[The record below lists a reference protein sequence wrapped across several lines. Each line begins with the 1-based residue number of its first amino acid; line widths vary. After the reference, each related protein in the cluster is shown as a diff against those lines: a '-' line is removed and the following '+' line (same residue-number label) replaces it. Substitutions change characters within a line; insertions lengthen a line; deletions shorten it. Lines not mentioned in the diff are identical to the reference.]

1 MSTRV
6 SICMSILDHAEWGKE
21 SIASVV
27 AQSFQDWEMIVVD
40 DGSTEDIKGA
50 VESFN
55 DNRLCYFR
63 FPENKGV
70 PHGSN
75 FALQKAMGDYVCVLS
90 AGETISPDKLEIQ
103 VKYLDEHQGVD
114 CVWGLPTMMG
124 SSAIEVEQKFG
135 ERPEWMQ
142 YAMRAHNRSNEAW
155 LKCLVNLEGVPIGGG
170 SLMMKRSVMEALGY
184 FDPALTIM
192 TDHDLYCSFFEKGY
206 TGIVIPYVFAL
217 DKGVAENIGSVRA
230 NNQDKFT
237 EEWDYVKAKHPLK
250 IPPVTGRVTIGIPCY
265 NYAKFL
271 PDAVA
276 SVLAQTHQDIELM
289 ILNDGSTDD
298 FNEVVAQFTDPRIKI
313 FAFDENRGIDAA
325 ANQMAFR
332 ATGEWYCTLA
342 ADDWIEPTIIEK
354 CLAEFANDPFL
365 EFVTTQTDFYNV
377 DKGPLEDVHGFRD
390 IPRAT
395 NCSREEWLS
404 KMHVGNQ
411 YFGVGLYRVKALSD
425 IGGWEEKFKVISDY
439 QVYLKLLQRYNIRIV
454 EENLTHTRVHDGQRS
469 QLRGERA
476 QELPWLYHE
485 ARKPFYRQLMRVV
498 IATPFYELKGFSPYI
513 SSLVETI
520 RIMSQVGIQWRF
532 MELSGDSYVHRA
544 RNTMCDQFLADP
556 DATDLFF
563 VDSDMAWNPEAF
575 VKMCLLPDPVVGGSY
590 PVKNAWDAWTSIPK
604 LHEEEGKQHY
614 RGRELGDGTALVEA
628 QVLAGGFLRIKRQV
642 LESFKGHFPDLWYKE
657 GSTDPKN
664 PERRFTQYFAS
675 QSQDHQFYG
684 EDHWFSNR
692 MRDMGIPM
700 MIYPNATISH
710 FGVKGWQGNFDQF
723 LREQK
728 KINEQPP
735 AGAH

>member
-1 MSTRV
+1 
-6 SICMSILDHAEWGKE
+6 MSILDHAEWGKE

-265 NYAKFL
+265 NHAKFL

-313 FAFDENRGIDAA
+313 FAFDENRGINAA

-365 EFVTTQTDFYNV
+365 EFVATQTDFYNV

>member
-1 MSTRV
+1 MSV
-6 SICMSILDHAEWGKE
+6 LNQSEWMKE
-21 SIASVV
+21 SIASVR
-27 AQSFQDWEMIVVD
+27 AQSFTDWEMIVVD
-40 DGSTEDIKGA
+40 DGSTEDIRGA

-55 DNRLCYFR
+55 DSRLRYFR

-75 FALQKAMGDYVCVLS
+75 FALQKAIGDYVCVLS
-90 AGETISPDKLEIQ
+90 AGETLWEEKLERQ
-103 VKYLDEHQGVD
+103 VMYLDDHPGVD
-114 CVWGLPTMMG
+114 CVWGLPTGPG
-124 SSAIEVEQKFG
+124 SSAIEVEQRFG

-155 LKCLVNLEGVPIGGG
+155 LKCLLNLEGVPIGGA
-170 SLMMKRSVMEALGY
+170 SLMMRRTVMEALGY
-184 FDPALTIM
+184 FDTSLTIM

-206 TGIVIPYVFAL
+206 TGVILPYVFAL
-217 DKGVAENIGSVRA
+217 DKGREETDNGESVRA
-230 NNQDKFT
+230 KNHQKFP
-237 EEWDYVKAKHPLK
+237 EELGYVRQKHPLR
-250 IPPVTGRVTIGIPCY
+250 IPPVTGKVTVGIPCY
-265 NYAKFL
+265 NHAKFL
-271 PDAVA
+271 PDAVN
-276 SVLAQTHQDIELM
+276 SVLSQTHKDIELM
-289 ILNDGSTDD
+289 ILNDGSTDN

-313 FAFDENRGIDAA
+313 LAFDENRGIDAA

-332 ATGEWYCTLA
+332 ASGEWYMTLA
-342 ADDWIEPTIIEK
+342 ADDWISPDTVEK
-354 CLAEFANDPFL
+354 CLAEFVKDPFL
-365 EFVTTQTDFYNV
+365 EFVATQTDFYNA
-377 DKGPLEDVHGFRD
+377 DKGPLVDEHGFKD
-390 IPRAT
+390 IPQAS
-395 NCSREEWLS
+395 NCTREEWLS

-425 IGGWEEKFKVISDY
+425 IGGWEEKYKVISDY

-454 EENLTHTRVHDGQRS
+454 EEPLTHTRVHDGQRS

-485 ARKPFYRQLMRVV
+485 ARKPFYRQLMRVI

-520 RIMSQVGIQWRF
+520 RLLSQVGIQWRF

-544 RNTMCDQFLADP
+544 RNTMCDLFLADP

-563 VDSDMAWNPEAF
+563 IDSDMAWNPEAF
-575 VKMCLLPDPVVGGSY
+575 VKMCMLPDPIVGGSY
-590 PVKNAWDAWTSIPK
+590 PVKNAWEAWTSIPK
-604 LHEEEGKQHY
+604 LHEEEGKNHY

-628 QVLAGGFLRIKRQV
+628 QVLAGGFLRIKRHV
-642 LESFKGHFPDLWYKE
+642 LEAFKAHFPNLWYRE
-657 GSTDPKN
+657 SSTDPKN

-675 QSQDHQFYG
+675 QAQDHQFYG

-710 FGVKGWQGNFDQF
+710 FGVKGWMGNFDTY
-723 LREQK
+723 LKGQK
-728 KINEQPP
+728 KANDEAVQ
-735 AGAH
+735 